1 MWFDKL
7 LDRKVPGLRGLL
19 LVVVLALVGAV
30 LVMQGAQHWRAGERS
45 AERSR
50 LLQQTA
56 DTLQAQTTGGS
67 MLGAVSLMGLSEPL
81 LKDMALGRLPPDHP
95 EALSRLAVARG
106 RFLVQGVYVM
116 SADGTVV
123 AHETPGE
130 RSTGLNLAFRPYFQ
144 QAIQGATSVY
154 AAIGSNTQERG
165 LYYAAPLYESD
176 TPSSN
181 IIGVVMFKVG
191 FEPVDLLLKR
201 AGLPMVLLSP
211 QGVAF
216 AATRP
221 EWQFAVAPPLTQAR
235 IDAIRATRQFGR
247 HFDNGVASAL
257 PFAADAGEVQIN
269 GVPYVVERRAIDWYD
284 PTARAHG
291 YNDNAPL
298 ILDEYGRQLP
308 DPVRFPSAAG
318 GKGFGPL
325 AAAVHEL
332 GLKLGM
338 HMMRGIPRIAVDKN
352 LPVYGTNYT
361 AKDVADLDHVCK
373 WNPDNYGL
381 NQSHPGAQAWYDAQ
395 LDLFASWGLDFLKVD
410 DMQTPFHSDEIAA
423 YHRAIAKA
431 EAKYGR
437 SIDLS
442 LSPGGWV
449 ATSYVDFLRENA
461 QMWRISDDLWDRWED
476 IYQQF
481 ARLARWAPFQTTGHW
496 ADADMVPF
504 GHIGLRA
511 ERGDDR
517 QSRLTL
523 DEQKTLLALWCMGRS
538 PLMVGGDLP
547 TSNSDA
553 IALLQ
558 NPALREV
565 LAGSTNNRETVRE
578 RIFGKWWDE
587 STYRG
592 EFIVW
597 SADAADWADGTRS
610 AHHGGHYAAL
620 FWTGSDTYEIGRNI
634 QLQSIVGLDA
644 RNDDWTLADLY
655 ADAPGEPADVRLEG
669 VGADRVITGTIP
681 PHGVLWV
688 ALDRR

>member
-7 LDRKVPGLRGLL
+7 LDRKAPGPGGLL

-30 LVMQGAQHWRAGERS
+30 LVVQGAQHWRAGERS

-269 GVPYVVERRAIDWYD
+269 GVPHAVERRAIDWHD
-284 PTARAHG
+284 PTGEWQLVALDDISALMTSSQRARIGAVAFVLFCLLGLLLLDLLRSRARVASALERFRVLGTALESSPVSVVITDGEGRIDWVNPQYERNTG
-291 YNDNAPL
+291 YSLDEVRGKKPSLVASGQTPAQTYQLMWSALLSGKSWQGQFVNRRKDGSIYHDEATLSPVFDGRGKRIGIVGLHEDVSERIQAQKELERRERLLNELLEQQTAIFDNAPPIVL
-298 ILDEYGRQLP
+298 VCDGQFRQFNPAFVDLMGGTASQLLGLGFRCCSV
-308 DPVRFPSAAG
+308 VRAMPTCSPPASRPHWRRARRCARPRRCTG
-318 GKGFGPL
+318 WMAPGSRRAWR
-325 AAAVHEL
+325 AAA
-332 GLKLGM
+332 
-338 HMMRGIPRIAVDKN
+338 
-352 LPVYGTNYT
+352 
-361 AKDVADLDHVCK
+361 
-373 WNPDNYGL
+373 
-381 NQSHPGAQAWYDAQ
+381 
-395 LDLFASWGLDFLKVD
+395 
-410 DMQTPFHSDEIAA
+410 
-423 YHRAIAKA
+423 
-431 EAKYGR
+431 
-437 SIDLS
+437 
-442 LSPGGWV
+442 
-449 ATSYVDFLRENA
+449 
-461 QMWRISDDLWDRWED
+461 
-476 IYQQF
+476 
-481 ARLARWAPFQTTGHW
+481 
-496 ADADMVPF
+496 
-504 GHIGLRA
+504 
-511 ERGDDR
+511 
-517 QSRLTL
+517 
-523 DEQKTLLALWCMGRS
+523 
-538 PLMVGGDLP
+538 
-547 TSNSDA
+547 
-553 IALLQ
+553 
-558 NPALREV
+558 
-565 LAGSTNNRETVRE
+565 
-578 RIFGKWWDE
+578 
-587 STYRG
+587 
-592 EFIVW
+592 
-597 SADAADWADGTRS
+597 
-610 AHHGGHYAAL
+610 
-620 FWTGSDTYEIGRNI
+620 
-634 QLQSIVGLDA
+634 
-644 RNDDWTLADLY
+644 
-655 ADAPGEPADVRLEG
+655 
-669 VGADRVITGTIP
+669 
-681 PHGVLWV
+681 
-688 ALDRR
+688 

>member
-7 LDRKVPGLRGLL
+7 LDRKAPGLRGLL

-30 LVMQGAQHWRAGERS
+30 LVVQGAQHWRAGERS

-81 LKDMALGRLPPDHP
+81 LRDMALGRLPPDHP
-95 EALSRLAVARG
+95 EALSRLVVARG

-269 GVPYVVERRAIDWYD
+269 GVPHAVERRAIDWHD
-284 PTARAHG
+284 PTGEWQLVALDDISALMTSSQRARIGAVAFVLFCLLGLLLLDLLRSRARVASALERFRVLGTALESSPVSVVITDGEGRIDWVNPQYERNTG
-291 YNDNAPL
+291 YSLDEVRGKKPSLVASGQTPAQTYQLMWSALLSGKSWQGQFVNRRKDGSIYHDEATLSPVFDGRGKRIGIVGLHEDVSERIQAQEELERRERLLNELLEQQTAIFDNAPPIVL
-298 ILDEYGRQLP
+298 VCDGQFRQFNPAFVDLM
-308 DPVRFPSAAG
+308 G
-318 GKGFGPL
+318 GTASQL
-325 AAAVHEL
+325 L
-332 GLKLGM
+332 GLG
-338 HMMRGIPRIAVDKN
+338 VS
-352 LPVYGTNYT
+352 V
-361 AKDVADLDHVCK
+361 
-373 WNPDNYGL
+373 
-381 NQSHPGAQAWYDAQ
+381 
-395 LDLFASWGLDFLKVD
+395 LFGG
-410 DMQTPFHSDEIAA
+410 
-423 YHRAIAKA
+423 RAMPTC
-431 EAKYGR
+431 
-437 SIDLS
+437 
-442 LSPGGWV
+442 SP
-449 ATSYVDFLRENA
+449 
-461 QMWRISDDLWDRWED
+461 
-476 IYQQF
+476 
-481 ARLARWAPFQTTGHW
+481 
-496 ADADMVPF
+496 
-504 GHIGLRA
+504 
-511 ERGDDR
+511 
-517 QSRLTL
+517 
-523 DEQKTLLALWCMGRS
+523 
-538 PLMVGGDLP
+538 
-547 TSNSDA
+547 
-553 IALLQ
+553 
-558 NPALREV
+558 PA
-565 LAGSTNNRETVRE
+565 
-578 RIFGKWWDE
+578 
-587 STYRG
+587 
-592 EFIVW
+592 
-597 SADAADWADGTRS
+597 
-610 AHHGGHYAAL
+610 
-620 FWTGSDTYEIGRNI
+620 
-634 QLQSIVGLDA
+634 
-644 RNDDWTLADLY
+644 
-655 ADAPGEPADVRLEG
+655 
-669 VGADRVITGTIP
+669 
-681 PHGVLWV
+681 
-688 ALDRR
+688 